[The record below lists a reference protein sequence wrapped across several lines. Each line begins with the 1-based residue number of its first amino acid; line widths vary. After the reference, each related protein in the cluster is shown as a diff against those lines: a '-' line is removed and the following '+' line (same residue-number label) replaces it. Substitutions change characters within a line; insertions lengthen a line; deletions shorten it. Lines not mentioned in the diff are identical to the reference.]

1 MMGREPGDTRD
12 AETRSPTTDELE
24 AVLAA
29 QSLAAGN
36 PTGWF
41 EALYSAG
48 EAGHVAIPWSRQE
61 AHPLL
66 VEWATARA
74 APGTGKRA
82 IVVGCGLGADAEFI
96 RSLGY
101 DTTAFDISPTAI
113 RQARHRHP
121 SSAVDYTTADLL
133 YLPKKWERAFDLV
146 VEVITVQ
153 ALPDPPRR
161 NAIVNVGRLVGEG
174 GVLVVV
180 EWATPPEGGP
190 IPPPPPWPLQR
201 SEIELFAADGLDI
214 ATMELLTLPEEPYE
228 HRWRVECYRGN
239 PARVQPPGAVEAPP
253 YDQSARGEA

>member
-1 MMGREPGDTRD
+1 VNIDKERAIAQIRGLVADSIADGDT
-12 AETRSPTTDELE
+12 
-24 AVLAA
+24 
-29 QSLAAGN
+29 
-36 PTGWF
+36 TGWF
-41 EALYSAG
+41 ERLYAKAEAG
-48 EAGHVAIPWSRQE
+48 EAVVPWADGE
-61 AHPLL
+61 ANANL
-66 VEWATARA
+66 VSWAA
-74 APGTGKRA
+74 GLSGSGKRA
-82 IVVGCGLGADAEFI
+82 LVPGCGLGYDAEFLA
-96 RSLGY
+96 SLGF
-101 DTTAFDISPTAI
+101 DVTAFDISPTAI

-121 SSAVDYTTADLL
+121 SSAVHYTTADLL